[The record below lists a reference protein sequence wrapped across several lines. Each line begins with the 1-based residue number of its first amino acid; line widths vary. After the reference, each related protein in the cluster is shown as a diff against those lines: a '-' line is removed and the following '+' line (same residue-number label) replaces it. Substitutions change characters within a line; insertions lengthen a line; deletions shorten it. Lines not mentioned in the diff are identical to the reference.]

1 MMKRSL
7 AGACC
12 TLIASCMAATL
23 SVPVLAAGPAAVPAM
38 KARLAAKVPMTGLV
52 RAGDA
57 LLALGDYGTVVRS
70 IDHGRS
76 WQQAVVPVN
85 TLLTSAHFIDS
96 QRGWAVGHGGTVLA
110 TTDGG
115 LNWVLQ
121 QILEDKPVLLSVYFA
136 SADVGYAVG
145 AYGSA
150 WRTGDGGRSWSA
162 MTVGEG
168 DDADMHLNQL
178 FATRDGTLFIAAEMG
193 LAFRSEDGGTRWQRL
208 ETGVSGSLWSGLE
221 GAGGEVV
228 LLGMSGRVLV
238 SQDRGDSWQV
248 HEDASGQSLTGAVQ
262 AADGSLLLVGAGGLV
277 LRGRERFTAEIRADR
292 QNLAAVQ
299 RTADGA
305 VVVAGQLGVER
316 LTTDR

>member
-1 MMKRSL
+1 MFDNVQKHLCGAL
-7 AGACC
+7 AHFFQRLTNGGEGGVH
-12 TLIASCMAATL
+12 LRRLRNIVKPDDGNVIGNFFAAFARRREEAQRQRL
-23 SVPVLAAGPAAVPAM
+23 
-38 KARLAAKVPMTGLV
+38 RLAAITLNATGEPD
-52 RAGDA
+52 RFADA
-57 LLALGDYGTVVRS
+57 A
-70 IDHGRS
+70 
-76 WQQAVVPVN
+76 A
-85 TLLTSAHFIDS
+85 A
-96 QRGWAVGHGGTVLA
+96 
-110 TTDGG
+110 
-115 LNWVLQ
+115 
-121 QILEDKPVLLSVYFA
+121 
-136 SADVGYAVG
+136 
-145 AYGSA
+145 
-150 WRTGDGGRSWSA
+150 
-162 MTVGEG
+162 
-168 DDADMHLNQL
+168 
-178 FATRDGTLFIAAEMG
+178 AAEMG

-262 AADGSLLLVGAGGLV
+262 AADGSLLVVGAGGLV

-299 RTADGA
+299 RAADGA